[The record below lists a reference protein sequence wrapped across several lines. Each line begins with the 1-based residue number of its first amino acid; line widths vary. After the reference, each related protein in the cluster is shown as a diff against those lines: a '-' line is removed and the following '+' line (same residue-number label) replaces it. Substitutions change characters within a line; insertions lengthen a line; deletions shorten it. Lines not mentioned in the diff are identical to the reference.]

1 LGDKIAA
8 NILAQ
13 TAALPSVPWWPL
25 CSCKSSWSLH
35 GIKLRTAGNDS
46 LCCHVHF
53 QSMDAITCRVGAEM
67 PSSLLSFQLHCTA
80 GWPTRWE
87 LWFFSFISPFCCLSR
102 DQLLRTAIFK
112 LKGNVMILLH
122 HWNSSS
128 YQTRLLK
135 ESLICK
141 RFMVFVSKCFTLH
154 GHGDADERRRGCLLQ
169 AWNDRPW
176 VSMQCCAIHH
186 EY

>member
-1 LGDKIAA
+1 VTLVFVQKLLKASTWYQVEDSWEQFTLLSCAFRIYGRSYMLSRSG
-8 NILAQ
+8 NVFFSLVLQ
-13 TAALPSVPWWPL
+13 AAL
-25 CSCKSSWSLH
+25 
-35 GIKLRTAGNDS
+35 
-46 LCCHVHF
+46 
-53 QSMDAITCRVGAEM
+53 
-67 PSSLLSFQLHCTA
+67 TA
-80 GWPTRWE
+80 GWPTRRE

-102 DQLLRTAIFK
+102 DQLLRTALFK
-112 LKGNVMILLH
+112 LTDNVMILLH